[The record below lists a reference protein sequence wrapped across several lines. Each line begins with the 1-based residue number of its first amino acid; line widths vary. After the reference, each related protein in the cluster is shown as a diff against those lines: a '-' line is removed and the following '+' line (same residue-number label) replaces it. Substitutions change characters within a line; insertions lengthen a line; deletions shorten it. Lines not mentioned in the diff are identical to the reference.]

1 MQNKIKKYLLFG
13 IIAFLCAFSVVIVYR
28 LYTNYRD
35 LRHTTASNVVSHTPS
50 TGTEKN
56 FNDTITM
63 RRNII
68 ICLALL
74 IAVAITIYILIT
86 LSYNINHILL
96 WGGSIFCSL
105 SLCAGIVFIWYLEMQ
120 SSLIKQKPY
129 VISSDKDAT
138 DFLAQHKKNNPGI
151 YKEKTHY
158 LSVGFLFY
166 AININREIVTL
177 YCYPWL
183 KKNEELDKGIKPNFI
198 AMNAT
203 KETKTWAADIVSYD
217 HMQDASWQEQLQ
229 VHMRFDYS
237 KYPFDQQQITVLF
250 EHEQSL
256 KNIILM
262 PDFIAYKWA
271 KTPFP
276 PLDKDFIIHGWEVKN
291 AYFFYELSD
300 YPTDFGIRD
309 YWQVKNYPFLGYT
322 IQIQRKI
329 YEPLITSLLPIIII
343 LFITFAV
350 LLLLSH
356 FVKSRDNITVL
367 LALLSSLFFANILSY
382 QILQEAILT
391 PDITYF
397 KSFYI
402 ITYAIIFTIAINCLL
417 YAYQPRAH
425 FIIYKNNLLIRL
437 LYWPAVLCIFFLV
450 TLVFFY

>member
-13 IIAFLCAFSVVIVYR
+13 IITFLCACSVFILYT

-35 LRHTTASNVVSHTPS
+35 LRHATTSGTTQHSLS
-50 TGTEKN
+50 TGVEKK
-56 FNDTITM
+56 FNKTITM
-63 RRNII
+63 RRTII
-68 ICLALL
+68 RCITLL
-74 IAVAITIYILIT
+74 IAIAITLYILLT
-86 LSYNINHILL
+86 CSCNVNHILL
-96 WGGSIFCSL
+96 WSGSILCSL
-105 SLCAGIVFIWYLEMQ
+105 LLCAGIIFIWHLEMQ

-129 VISSDKDAT
+129 VISNDKDAA
-138 DFLAQHKKNNPGI
+138 DFLAQHKKDNPHI
-151 YKEKTHY
+151 YKEKAHY
-158 LSVGFLFY
+158 MPVGLLFY
-166 AININREIVTL
+166 AININGEIVTL

-183 KKNEELDKGIKPNFI
+183 KKNDELDKDIKPNFI

-203 KETKTWAADIVSYD
+203 KETKTWASDIISYN
-217 HMQDASWQEQLQ
+217 HTQDASWQEQLQ
-229 VHMRFDYS
+229 VHMHFDYT

-256 KNIILM
+256 KNIILI

-271 KTPFP
+271 HTPFP
-276 PLDKDFIIHGWEVKN
+276 PLDPEFTIRGWEIKN

-356 FVKSRDNITVL
+356 FVKSRDTITVL

-402 ITYAIIFTIAINCLL
+402 ITYAIIFIIAINCLL
-417 YAYQPRAH
+417 YVYQPRAH

-437 LYWPAVLCIFFLV
+437 LYWPAVLGIFFLV
-450 TLVFFY
+450 TLLFFY